1 MPAPEALATACAAS
15 REATGHPLVRPVPP
29 DVSGPCSRAAMSGC
43 AAAVVVLEWHPS
55 APLYTKEV
63 VLCAEHAAQQG

>member
-1 MPAPEALATACAAS
+1 MPRRYPTACAAS
-15 REATGHPLVRPVPP
+15 REATGHPLVRPGPP